1 MSELKDDL
9 DRALRSVT
17 FGEAPVDRAMRDG
30 RRLRNRRRLT
40 AAAGAVAVVAV
51 AAGYPALTRNTAST
65 TPSPVTGRSHTPP
78 PSRAASAHHDPVIA
92 NEPPTDT
99 IHSGMIARGTI
110 GQAQWSV
117 TISSGGA
124 ASDQACYAAFVG
136 APTGP
141 ATRSASQ
148 VLVSCAPNLADL
160 ATNSAPDPAGFT
172 TGIGTASGGTATY
185 VAALGTVA
193 PDVTYLTLDFT
204 DGQQLKLVPVSYLG
218 RRFVA
223 WLAPTS
229 MTVARLTAHL
239 GTAHAVNGQLETA
252 VPYQAPGGL
261 PVFSLWLKPGQ
272 PVPPR
277 ASGVVGGGTE
287 NGHVWSVIADEGP
300 WGTCFAFSFGGSD
313 CTSSPWSGTTQ
324 IIATVSW
331 GSDLASMVSAGSAG
345 PGVRHVVITMSNHKT
360 VTLTPVTVGNEH
372 LFAFRYGKGVS
383 PTGWTAYDASGREI
397 GHGPVTH

>member
-1 MSELKDDL
+1 MSELKEDL

-30 RRLRNRRRLT
+30 RRRRNRRRLT
-40 AAAGAVAVVAV
+40 VLAGAAAIVAV
-51 AAGYPALTRNTAST
+51 AGSYPALTRNAAST
-65 TPSPVTGRSHTPP
+65 TPSPATGRTHTPSPSHT
-78 PSRAASAHHDPVIA
+78 ASPHRDPVITSG
-92 NEPPTDT
+92 PPADT

-110 GQAQWSV
+110 GGAQWSV
-117 TISSGGA
+117 AISGGGGVR
-124 ASDQACYAAFVG
+124 DQACFSAFAG
-136 APTGP
+136 ADTGP
-141 ATRSASQ
+141 AAHSAGQ
-148 VLVSCAPNLADL
+148 VLESCAPNAADL
-160 ATNSAPDPAGFT
+160 ATYSAPDPAGFT
-172 TGIGTASGGTATY
+172 AGIGTATGGTATY

-193 PDVTYLTLDFT
+193 PDVTYLTLDFA

-229 MTVARLTAHL
+229 MTVTRLTAHL
-239 GTAHAVNGQLETA
+239 GTAHAANGQIETA
-252 VPYQAPGGL
+252 VPYQAPGRL

-277 ASGVVGGGTE
+277 ASGAIGGGTKD
-287 NGHVWSVIADEGP
+287 GRVWSVTADEGP
-300 WGTCFAFSFGGSD
+300 WGTCFAYSFGGSD
-313 CTSSPWSGTTQ
+313 CTSSPGSGTTQ

-331 GSDLASMVSAGSAG
+331 GGDLSSTVAVGSAA
-345 PGVRHVVITMSNHKT
+345 PGVKKVVVTLSNHST
-360 VTLTPVTVGNEH
+360 VVLPPVTVGNEN

-383 PTGWTAYDASGREI
+383 PTGWTAYDANGREV